1 MYIYIYYISVSI
13 SISIYI
19 YIYIYAKFIYA
30 KFSIIFILSLS
41 LNKLTMQI
49 QSDNQLIFSEK
60 LDNQTVLLIKI
71 TFAFVKN
78 NLELV
83 YEI

>member
-1 MYIYIYYISVSI
+1 MYIYIYIIYLYLYLYL
-13 SISIYI
+13 YI

-60 LDNQTVLLIKI
+60 LDKQTVLLIKI
-71 TFAFVKN
+71 TFTFVKN